1 MSTIQNPQTEA
12 GNAGGGNDKPS
23 GSGKHS
29 LMALAIGSLM
39 LIGVAYV
46 LYVIVSAS
54 IKPKQAVDLH
64 EFQTGAL
71 AKLQV
76 HDVPRAT
83 PTAGFKDA
91 DGKPVTLAD
100 FKGQVVVLNLWAT
113 WCGPC
118 KEEMP
123 TLARLQAAY
132 AAQPV
137 KVVALSVDSADY
149 DDLARADIAKTPP
162 LTLYRDAKYAVAFG
176 LSPRPAGLPTTVII
190 DRKGME
196 RARLEGGADW
206 SSPQAR
212 GLVEALLSDK

>member
-1 MSTIQNPQTEA
+1 MNTIQNPPTED
-12 GNAGGGNDKPS
+12 GNGKPS
-23 GSGKHS
+23 GAGKRS
-29 LMALAIGSLM
+29 LMSLAIGTLM
-39 LIGVAYV
+39 LIGVAYI

-54 IKPKQAVDLH
+54 IKPKAELDLND
-64 EFQTGAL
+64 FKVGAL
-71 AKLQV
+71 EKLQI
-76 HDVPRAT
+76 AT
-83 PTAGFKDA
+83 EPKPVPTASFKDA

-123 TLARLQAAY
+123 TLAKLQAAY
-132 AAQPV
+132 GASPF
-137 KVVALSVDSADY
+137 KVVAVSVDSVDY

-162 LTLYRDAKYAVAFG
+162 LALYRDAKYALAFG
-176 LSPRPAGLPTTVII
+176 LTPRPAGLPTTLII

-212 GLVEALLSDK
+212 GLVEALLAEK

>member
-1 MSTIQNPQTEA
+1 MSTIQNPPTED
-12 GNAGGGNDKPS
+12 GNGKPS
-23 GSGKHS
+23 GAGKRS
-29 LMALAIGSLM
+29 LMSLAIGTLM
-39 LIGVAYV
+39 LIGVAYI
-46 LYVIVSAS
+46 LYVILSAS
-54 IKPKQAVDLH
+54 IKPKAALDLN
-64 EFQTGAL
+64 EFKVGAL
-71 AKLQV
+71 AKLQIV
-76 HDVPRAT
+76 TEPRPG
-83 PTAGFKDA
+83 PTASFKDA

-123 TLARLQAAY
+123 TLAKLQATY
-132 AAQPV
+132 AASPF
-137 KVVALSVDSADY
+137 KVVAVSVDSIDY

-162 LTLYRDAKYAVAFG
+162 LALYRDAKYALAFG
-176 LSPRPAGLPTTVII
+176 LTPRPAGLPTTLII

-212 GLVEALLSDK
+212 GLVEALLAEK

>member
-1 MSTIQNPQTEA
+1 MSTIQNPPA
-12 GNAGGGNDKPS
+12 DDGNGKPS
-23 GSGKHS
+23 GSGKRS
-29 LMALAIGSLM
+29 LMSLAIGALM
-39 LIGVAYV
+39 LIGVAYI

-54 IKPKQAVDLH
+54 IKPKQDLDLK
-64 EFQTGAL
+64 EFKTGAL
-71 AKLQV
+71 QKLQIV
-76 HDVPRAT
+76 TEPRPA
-83 PTAGFKDA
+83 PAASFQDA

-123 TLARLQAAY
+123 TLAKLQAAY
-132 AAQPV
+132 AAAPF
-137 KVVALSVDSADY
+137 KVVAVSVDSVDY
-149 DDLARADIAKTPP
+149 DDLARSDIAKTPP
-162 LTLYRDAKYAVAFG
+162 LALYRDARYALAFG
-176 LSPRPAGLPTTVII
+176 LTPRPAGLPTTVII

-212 GLVEALLSDK
+212 GLVEALLAEK

>member
-1 MSTIQNPQTEA
+1 MSTIQNPPTED
-12 GNAGGGNDKPS
+12 GNGKPS
-23 GSGKHS
+23 GAGKRS
-29 LMALAIGSLM
+29 LMSLAIGTLM
-39 LIGVAYV
+39 LIGVAYI
-46 LYVIVSAS
+46 LYVILSAS
-54 IKPKQAVDLH
+54 IKPKAALDLN
-64 EFQTGAL
+64 EFKVAAL
-71 AKLQV
+71 AKLHIV
-76 HDVPRAT
+76 AEPRPV
-83 PTAGFKDA
+83 PTASFKDA

-123 TLARLQAAY
+123 TLAKLQATY
-132 AAQPV
+132 AASPF
-137 KVVALSVDSADY
+137 KVVAVSVDSIDY

-162 LTLYRDAKYAVAFG
+162 LALYRDAKYALAFG
-176 LSPRPAGLPTTVII
+176 LTPRPAGLPTTLII

-212 GLVEALLSDK
+212 GLVEALLAEK